1 MSADATPTANPFFQA
16 WETPFEAPPFA
27 AIAPA
32 QMEEAFE
39 AGLAAHEAEIAAIRD
54 ASEPASFENTIL
66 ALERAGRDL
75 RRVAMVFYNLA
86 GAHTNPEIQAIERRL
101 APKLARHSSKVS
113 LDAGLF
119 ARVDAV
125 FAAREGL
132 GLDAEALRLLE
143 RTHLGFVRAG
153 AQLAPAAKERL
164 AEIDQRLAEIGTAFA
179 QNVLGDESGFTLVLE
194 GEDDLAGLPDW
205 LVSAAA
211 RAAQDRGLSGK
222 HVITLA
228 RSSVEP
234 FLAFSARRDLRK
246 AAFEAWTRRGANG
259 GERDNRGIVAET
271 VRLRAERARLLGY
284 ESFAHYKLDDAMAK
298 TPDAVS
304 GLLGRVWGPAR
315 ARAGEERDA
324 LAALAA
330 ENGESAEIAPWDW
343 RYLAEGVRRARY
355 DLDEGAIKPYL
366 SLDRM
371 IEAAFHVAS
380 RLFGLVFEERT
391 DVPTWHPDVRAFEVK
406 DAESAHV
413 GLFYG
418 DYFARPSKRSGAW
431 ASAFR
436 TQQNLDGRVRP
447 IIVNVMNFSAG
458 SPDAPPLLSF
468 DDARTLF
475 HEFGHALHGLLSEV
489 TYPSLAGTA
498 VARDFVE
505 LPSQLYEHWLET
517 PEILERFARH
527 WKTNEPMPQALREKL
542 IGARTFNQGFAT
554 VEYLA
559 CAFVDLDFHLL
570 PSAGNIDPEA
580 FERDALERIG
590 MPDEIVMRHRTPHF
604 AHVFAGSGYAA
615 GYYSYMWS
623 EVLDADA
630 FEAFRE
636 TGDVFHPDTAAKLKE
651 HIYSAGNRRDPAEAY
666 AAFRGRMPDVGP
678 LLAKRGLIEGMEAPA
693 AGEA

>member
-1 MSADATPTANPFFQA
+1 MPADVTSSENPFFRA
-16 WETPFEAPPFA
+16 WETPFEAPPFE
-27 AIAPA
+27 AIVPEH
-32 QMEEAFE
+32 MEAAFE

-54 ASEPASFENTIL
+54 AEAPATFENTIL

-86 GAHTNPEIQAIERRL
+86 GAHTNEAIQGIERTMAPRL
-101 APKLARHSSKVS
+101 SRHSSKIM

-125 FAAREGL
+125 FQARDAL

-153 AQLAPAAKERL
+153 AMLAPEAKARL
-164 AEIDQRLAEIGTAFA
+164 AEIDARLAELGTAFG

-194 GEDDLAGLPDW
+194 GEADLAGLPDW
-205 LVSAAA
+205 LVAAAA
-211 RAAQDRGLSGK
+211 RAAADRGLPGR

-234 FLAFSARRDLRK
+234 FLAFSARRDLRQR
-246 AAFEAWTRRGANG
+246 AFEAWTRRGAHEG
-259 GERDNRGIVAET
+259 ARDNRGIVAET
-271 VRLRAERARLLGY
+271 VRLRAERVRLLGY

-298 TPDAVS
+298 TPEAVS
-304 GLLGRVWGPAR
+304 DLLGRVWEPAR
-315 ARAGEERDA
+315 ARAREERDA

-330 ENGESAEIAPWDW
+330 ERGESPDVAPWDW

-366 SLDRM
+366 PLDRM
-371 IEAAFHVAS
+371 IEAAFHVAQ
-380 RLFGLVFEERT
+380 RLFGLTFEERP
-391 DVPTWHPDVRAFEVK
+391 DVPRWHPDVRAFEVR
-406 DAESAHV
+406 DAAGAHV

-436 TQQNLDGRVRP
+436 SQQNLDGRVRP

-458 SPDAPPLLSF
+458 GPEAPALLSF

-517 PEILERFARH
+517 PQVLERFARH
-527 WKTNEPMPQALREKL
+527 HRTGEPMPQALRDKL
-542 IGARTFNQGFAT
+542 AGARTFNQGFAT

-570 PSAGNIDPEA
+570 PDAGNLDPEA
-580 FERDALERIG
+580 FEHEALARIG

-630 FEAFRE
+630 FEAFEE
-636 TGDVFHPDTAAKLKE
+636 TGDVFDPATAARLRE
-651 HIYSAGNRRDPAEAY
+651 HVYAAGNRRDPAEAY

-678 LLAKRGLIEGMEAPA
+678 LLKKRGLVEGLPAPA

>member
-1 MSADATPTANPFFQA
+1 MPADAEHSENPFFRA
-16 WETPFEAPPFA
+16 WDTPFEAPPFA
-27 AIAPA
+27 EIGPED
-32 QMEEAFE
+32 MEAAFE

-54 ASEPASFENTIL
+54 TAEPATFENTIV

-75 RRVAMVFYNLA
+75 RRVAMVFYNLS
-86 GAHTNPEIQAIERRL
+86 GAHTNEAIQAIERRM
-101 APKLARHSSKVS
+101 APRLSRHSSRIM

-125 FAAREGL
+125 FRAREML

-153 AQLAPAAKERL
+153 AELAPEAKARL
-164 AEIDQRLAEIGTAFA
+164 AEIDARLAELGTAFG
-179 QNVLGDESGFTLVLE
+179 QNVLGDESSFTLILE

-205 LVSAAA
+205 LVAAAA
-211 RAAQDRGLSGK
+211 RAAADRGLEGK

-234 FLAFSARRDLRK
+234 FLAFSARRDLRRR
-246 AAFEAWTRRGANG
+246 AFEAWTQRGAHAG
-259 GERDNRGIVAET
+259 ARDNRGIVAET

-284 ESFAHYKLDDAMAK
+284 ETFAHYKLDDAMAK
-298 TPDAVS
+298 TPDAV
-304 GLLGRVWGPAR
+304 GDLLGRVWEPAR
-315 ARAGEERDA
+315 ARATEERDA

-330 ENGESAEIAPWDW
+330 ERGESPDVAPWDW

-366 SLDRM
+366 PLDRL
-371 IEAAFHVAS
+371 IEAAFFVAE
-380 RLFGLVFEERT
+380 RLFGLSFEERS
-391 DVPTWHPDVRAFEVK
+391 DVPTWHPDVRAFAVR
-406 DAESAHV
+406 DAAGAHV

-431 ASAFR
+431 ASSFR
-436 TQQNLDGRVRP
+436 SQQNLDGRVRP

-458 SPDAPPLLSF
+458 SAEAPPLLSF

-517 PEILERFARH
+517 PQVLERFARH
-527 WKTNEPMPQALREKL
+527 WRTGEPMPQALRDKL
-542 IGARTFNQGFAT
+542 VGARTFNQGFAT

-570 PSAGNIDPEA
+570 PDAGNLDPEA
-580 FERDALERIG
+580 FEREALARIG

-630 FEAFRE
+630 FEAFEE
-636 TGDVFHPDTAAKLKE
+636 TGDPFDPETAARLRE
-651 HIYSAGNRRDPAEAY
+651 HIYAAGNRRDPAEAY
-666 AAFRGRMPDVGP
+666 FAFRGRMPDVGP
-678 LLAKRGLIEGMEAPA
+678 LLKKRGLVEGLPAPA

>member
-1 MSADATPTANPFFQA
+1 MPADATSSENPFFRA
-16 WETPFEAPPFA
+16 WETPFEAPPFE
-27 AIAPA
+27 AIVPEH
-32 QMEEAFE
+32 MEAAFE
-39 AGLAAHEAEIAAIRD
+39 AGLAAHDAEIAAIRD
-54 ASEPASFENTIL
+54 TDAPATFENTIL
-66 ALERAGRDL
+66 GLERAGRDL

-86 GAHTNPEIQAIERRL
+86 GAHTNEAIQAIERTMAPRL
-101 APKLARHSSKVS
+101 SRHSSKIM

-125 FAAREGL
+125 FQAREGL

-153 AQLAPAAKERL
+153 AMLAPEAKARL
-164 AEIDQRLAEIGTAFA
+164 AEIDARLAELGTAFG
-179 QNVLGDESGFTLVLE
+179 QNVLGDESSFTLVLE
-194 GEDDLAGLPDW
+194 GEADLAGLPDW
-205 LVSAAA
+205 LVAAAA
-211 RAAQDRGLSGK
+211 RAAEDRKMPGV

-234 FLAFSARRDLRK
+234 FLAFSARRDLRQR
-246 AAFEAWTRRGANG
+246 AFEAWTHRGVSKVN
-259 GERDNRGIVAET
+259 RDNRGIVAET

-284 ESFAHYKLDDAMAK
+284 ETFAHYKLDDAMAK

-304 GLLGRVWGPAR
+304 DLLGRVWEPAR
-315 ARAGEERDA
+315 ARAREERDA

-330 ENGESAEIAPWDW
+330 ERGESPEVAPWDW

-355 DLDEGAIKPYL
+355 DLDEGEIKPYL
-366 SLDRM
+366 PLDRM
-371 IEAAFHVAS
+371 IEAAFHVAQ
-380 RLFGLVFEERT
+380 RLFGLTFEERA
-391 DVPTWHPDVRAFEVK
+391 DVPRWHPDVRAFEVR
-406 DAESAHV
+406 DAAGTHV

-436 TQQNLDGRVRP
+436 SQQNLDGRVRP

-458 SPDAPPLLSF
+458 GPETPALLSF

-517 PEILERFARH
+517 PQVLERFARH
-527 WKTNEPMPQALREKL
+527 HRTGEPMPQALRDKL
-542 IGARTFNQGFAT
+542 VGARTFNQGFAT

-570 PSAGNIDPEA
+570 PDAGNVDPEA
-580 FERDALERIG
+580 FEREALSRIG

-630 FEAFRE
+630 FEAFQE
-636 TGDVFHPDTAAKLKE
+636 TGDVFDPATAARLRE
-651 HIYSAGNRRDPAEAY
+651 HVYAAGNRRDPAEAY

-678 LLAKRGLIEGMEAPA
+678 LLKKRGLVEGLPAPA